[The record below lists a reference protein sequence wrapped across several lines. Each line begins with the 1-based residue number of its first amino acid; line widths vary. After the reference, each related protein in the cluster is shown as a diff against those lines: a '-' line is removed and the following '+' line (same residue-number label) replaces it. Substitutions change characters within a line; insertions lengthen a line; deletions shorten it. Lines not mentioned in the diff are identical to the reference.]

1 MVRSLRPRATEGNAF
16 ERKGTSMPQVA
27 YTRDNVEKC
36 RCESCPVQVR
46 STCARDLY
54 EVSEGSETL
63 PLPAHLPGLYCST
76 GKTMCTDVTLVNL
89 CKLPGMSYMERVRAG
104 IEPLLQAGVCGRD
117 RALGPTE
124 PAQRRL
130 RPMSTSSGRWEEGPC
145 TGES

>member
-76 GKTMCTDVTLVNL
+76 GKTMCTDVTFVNL
-89 CKLPGMSYMERVRAG
+89 CDCPGCLIWSEYKLSANHYCKLGSAAE
-104 IEPLLQAGVCGRD
+104 IGR
-117 RALGPTE
+117 
-124 PAQRRL
+124 
-130 RPMSTSSGRWEEGPC
+130 
-145 TGES
+145 